1 MKARNEDRRLNKA
14 VALAFCFYA
23 GSAFA
28 QAYPSKPIRLVLPYP
43 PGGGT
48 DVIAR
53 PLAQKLTEQ
62 LGQQVIVDNRGGAGG
77 NIGMEF
83 VAKSPP
89 DGYTLLFALTAQYA
103 VNPTL
108 YPKLPYDPVR
118 DYAPITL
125 LANAPYLLVV
135 HPSIPAKSVNELI
148 ALLKARPGQLA
159 YSSSGNGSGAHLAGE
174 MLRNLAQVDMTHVP
188 YKGAGPAMP
197 DLIAGQ
203 VQLSFVTY
211 TAAGPHIK
219 PGRLRAL
226 GVTTA
231 KRSPTLPDL
240 PAIAETVAGYDSA
253 VWYGFAA
260 PAGTQPDIVTKLN
273 TEVLRVL
280 AAPDFRNRIT
290 LEAVAPIGSSPEEF
304 GNFIKSEISRWAK
317 VVKDSGARVD

>member
-1 MKARNEDRRLNKA
+1 MNKICLRTLLISLFS
-14 VALAFCFYA
+14 V
-23 GSAFA
+23 S
-28 QAYPSKPIRLVLPYP
+28 QAYAQIYPGKPIRLVLPYP

-53 PLAQKLTEQ
+53 PLAQKLTES

-83 VAKSPP
+83 VARSPA

-103 VNPTL
+103 VNPSL

-118 DYAPITL
+118 DYAPISL

-135 HPSIPAKSVNELI
+135 HPSVPAKSVAELI
-148 ALLKARPGQLA
+148 ALMKARPGQLA

-174 MLRNLAQVDMTHVP
+174 MLRSLAHVEITHVP

-219 PGRLRAL
+219 TGRLHVL

-240 PAIAETVAGYDSA
+240 PAIAETVPGYDSA

-260 PAGTQPDIVTKLN
+260 PAGTPPDIIARLN
-273 TEVLRVL
+273 SEVLRVL
-280 AAPDFRNRIT
+280 ASSDFRSRIT
-290 LEAVAPIGSSPEEF
+290 LEAVAPIGSTPEEF
-304 GNFIKSEISRWAK
+304 GNFIKSEIVRWAK
-317 VVKDSGARVD
+317 VVKDSDAKVD

>member
-1 MKARNEDRRLNKA
+1 MLI
-14 VALAFCFYA
+14 VALPVL
-23 GSAFA
+23 A
-28 QAYPSKPIRLVLPYP
+28 QSYPSKPIRLVLPYP

-83 VAKSPP
+83 VAKSPA

-103 VNPTL
+103 VNPSL

-118 DYAPITL
+118 DYAPISL

-135 HPSIPAKSVNELI
+135 HPALPAKSVAELV
-148 ALLKARPGQLA
+148 ALVKARPGQLS

-174 MLRNLAQVDMTHVP
+174 MLRSLARVEIVHVP

-203 VQLSFVTY
+203 VQLSFITY

-219 PGRLRAL
+219 TGRLRAL

-240 PAIAETVAGYDSA
+240 PAIGETVAGYDSA

-260 PAGTQPDIVTKLN
+260 PAGTPLEIVSKLN
-273 TEVLRVL
+273 AEVLRVL
-280 AAPDFRNRIT
+280 AAPDFRSRIT
-290 LEAVAPIGSSPEEF
+290 LEAVSPIGSTPEEF
-304 GNFIKSEISRWAK
+304 GSFMKSEIVRWAK
-317 VVKDSGARVD
+317 VVKDSGAKVD

>member
-1 MKARNEDRRLNKA
+1 VKRLDRCALGIMLI
-14 VALAFCFYA
+14 VALPVL
-23 GSAFA
+23 A
-28 QAYPSKPIRLVLPYP
+28 QSYPSKPIRLVLPYP

-83 VAKSPP
+83 VAKSPA

-103 VNPTL
+103 VNPSL

-118 DYAPITL
+118 DYAPISL

-135 HPSIPAKSVNELI
+135 HPALPAKSVAELV
-148 ALLKARPGQLA
+148 ALVKARPGQLS

-174 MLRNLAQVDMTHVP
+174 MLRSLARVEIVHVP

-203 VQLSFVTY
+203 VQLSFITY

-219 PGRLRAL
+219 TGRLRAL

-240 PAIAETVAGYDSA
+240 PAIGETVAGYDSA

-260 PAGTQPDIVTKLN
+260 PAGTPPEIVSKLN
-273 TEVLRVL
+273 AEVLRVL
-280 AAPDFRNRIT
+280 AAPDFRSRIT
-290 LEAVAPIGSSPEEF
+290 LEAVSPIGSTPEEF
-304 GNFIKSEISRWAK
+304 GSFMRSEIVRWAK
-317 VVKDSGARVD
+317 VVKDSGAKVD

>member
-1 MKARNEDRRLNKA
+1 MKRLDRCALGIMLI
-14 VALAFCFYA
+14 VALPVL
-23 GSAFA
+23 A
-28 QAYPSKPIRLVLPYP
+28 QSYPSKPIRLVLPYP

-83 VAKSPP
+83 VAKSPA

-103 VNPTL
+103 VNPSL

-118 DYAPITL
+118 DYAPISL

-135 HPSIPAKSVNELI
+135 HPTLPAKSVAELV
-148 ALLKARPGQLA
+148 ALVKARPGQLS

-174 MLRNLAQVDMTHVP
+174 MLRSLARVEIVHVP

-203 VQLSFVTY
+203 VQLSFITY

-219 PGRLRAL
+219 TGRLRAL

-240 PAIAETVAGYDSA
+240 PAIGETVAGYDSA

-260 PAGTQPDIVTKLN
+260 PAGTPLEIVSKLN
-273 TEVLRVL
+273 AEVLRVL
-280 AAPDFRNRIT
+280 AAPDFRSRIT
-290 LEAVAPIGSSPEEF
+290 LEAVSPIGSTPEEF
-304 GNFIKSEISRWAK
+304 GSFMRSEIVRWAK
-317 VVKDSGARVD
+317 VVKDSGAKVD

>member
-1 MKARNEDRRLNKA
+1 VKRLDRCALGIMLI
-14 VALAFCFYA
+14 VALPVL
-23 GSAFA
+23 A
-28 QAYPSKPIRLVLPYP
+28 QSYPSKPIRLVLPYP

-83 VAKSPP
+83 VAKSPA

-103 VNPTL
+103 VNPSL

-118 DYAPITL
+118 DYAPISL

-135 HPSIPAKSVNELI
+135 HPTLPAKSVAELV
-148 ALLKARPGQLA
+148 ALVKARPGQLS

-174 MLRNLAQVDMTHVP
+174 MLRSLARVEIVHVP

-203 VQLSFVTY
+203 VQLSFITY

-219 PGRLRAL
+219 TGRLRAL

-240 PAIAETVAGYDSA
+240 PAIGETVAGYDSA

-260 PAGTQPDIVTKLN
+260 PAGTPPEIVSKLN

-280 AAPDFRNRIT
+280 AAPDFRSRIT
-290 LEAVAPIGSSPEEF
+290 LEAVSPIGSTPEEF
-304 GNFIKSEISRWAK
+304 GSFMKSEIVRWAK
-317 VVKDSGARVD
+317 VVKDSGAKVD

>member
-1 MKARNEDRRLNKA
+1 MNRLHRG
-14 VALAFCFYA
+14 ALIALVVT
-23 GSAFA
+23 SNAFA
-28 QAYPSKPIRLVLPYP
+28 QSYPVKPIRLVLPYP

-83 VAKSPP
+83 VAKSPA

-103 VNPTL
+103 VNPSL

-118 DYAPITL
+118 DYAPISL

-135 HPSIPAKSVNELI
+135 HPALPAKSVAELV
-148 ALLKARPGQLA
+148 ALVKARPGQLS

-174 MLRNLAQVDMTHVP
+174 MLRSLAHVEIVHVP

-203 VQLSFVTY
+203 VQLSFITY

-219 PGRLRAL
+219 TSRLRAL

-240 PAIAETVAGYDSA
+240 PAIGETVAGYDSA

-260 PAGTQPDIVTKLN
+260 PAGTPPEIVSKLN

-280 AAPDFRNRIT
+280 AAPDFRSRIT
-290 LEAVAPIGSSPEEF
+290 LEAVSPIGSTPEEF
-304 GNFIKSEISRWAK
+304 GSFMKSEIVRWAK
-317 VVKDSGARVD
+317 VVRDSGAKVD

>member
-1 MKARNEDRRLNKA
+1 MQTGRVD
-14 VALAFCFYA
+14 ALGIALIHCRCNQCI
-23 GSAFA
+23 A
-28 QAYPSKPIRLVLPYP
+28 QSYPIKPIRLVLPYP

-83 VAKSPP
+83 VAKSPA

-103 VNPTL
+103 VNPSL

-118 DYAPITL
+118 DYAPISL

-135 HPSIPAKSVNELI
+135 HPALPAKSVAELV
-148 ALLKARPGQLA
+148 ALVKARPGQLS

-174 MLRNLAQVDMTHVP
+174 MLRSLARVEIVHVP

-203 VQLSFVTY
+203 VQLSFITY

-219 PGRLRAL
+219 TGRLRAL

-240 PAIAETVAGYDSA
+240 PAIGETVAGYDSA

-260 PAGTQPDIVTKLN
+260 PAGTPPEIVSKLN

-280 AAPDFRNRIT
+280 AAPDFRSRIT
-290 LEAVAPIGSSPEEF
+290 LEAVSPIGSTPEEF
-304 GNFIKSEISRWAK
+304 GSFMKSEIVRWAK
-317 VVKDSGARVD
+317 VVRDSGAKVD

>member
-1 MKARNEDRRLNKA
+1 
-14 VALAFCFYA
+14 
-23 GSAFA
+23 
-28 QAYPSKPIRLVLPYP
+28 VLPYP

-83 VAKSPP
+83 VAKSPA

-103 VNPTL
+103 VNPSL

-118 DYAPITL
+118 DYAPISL

-135 HPSIPAKSVNELI
+135 HPALPAKSVAELV
-148 ALLKARPGQLA
+148 ALVKARPGQLS

-174 MLRNLAQVDMTHVP
+174 MLRSLARVEIVHVP

-203 VQLSFVTY
+203 VQLSFITY

-219 PGRLRAL
+219 TGRLRAL

-240 PAIAETVAGYDSA
+240 PAIGETVAGYDSA

-260 PAGTQPDIVTKLN
+260 PAGTPPEIVSKLN

-280 AAPDFRNRIT
+280 AAPDFRSRIM
-290 LEAVAPIGSSPEEF
+290 LEAVSPIGSTPEEF
-304 GNFIKSEISRWAK
+304 GSFMRSEIVRWAK
-317 VVKDSGARVD
+317 VVRDSGAKVD

>member
-1 MKARNEDRRLNKA
+1 MLI
-14 VALAFCFYA
+14 VALPVL
-23 GSAFA
+23 A
-28 QAYPSKPIRLVLPYP
+28 QSYPVKPIRLVLPYP

-83 VAKSPP
+83 VAKSPA

-103 VNPTL
+103 VNPSL
-108 YPKLPYDPVR
+108 YPKLSYDPIR
-118 DYAPITL
+118 DYAPISL

-135 HPSIPAKSVNELI
+135 HPTLPAKSVAELV
-148 ALLKARPGQLA
+148 ALVKARPGQLS

-174 MLRNLAQVDMTHVP
+174 MLRSLARVEIVHVP

-203 VQLSFVTY
+203 VQLSFITY

-219 PGRLRAL
+219 TGRLRAL

-240 PAIAETVAGYDSA
+240 PAIGETVAGYDSA

-260 PAGTQPDIVTKLN
+260 PAGTPLEIVSKLN
-273 TEVLRVL
+273 AEVLRVL
-280 AAPDFRNRIT
+280 AAPDFRSRIT
-290 LEAVAPIGSSPEEF
+290 LEAVSPIGSTPEEF
-304 GNFIKSEISRWAK
+304 GSFMKSEIVRWAK
-317 VVKDSGARVD
+317 VVKDSGAKVD

>member
-1 MKARNEDRRLNKA
+1 VKRLDRCALGIMLI
-14 VALAFCFYA
+14 VALPVL
-23 GSAFA
+23 A
-28 QAYPSKPIRLVLPYP
+28 QSYPVKPIRLVLPYP

-83 VAKSPP
+83 VAKSPA

-103 VNPTL
+103 VNPSL

-118 DYAPITL
+118 DYAPISL

-135 HPSIPAKSVNELI
+135 HPTLPAKSVAELV
-148 ALLKARPGQLA
+148 ALVKARPGQLS

-174 MLRNLAQVDMTHVP
+174 MLRSLARVEIVHVP

-203 VQLSFVTY
+203 VQLSFITY

-219 PGRLRAL
+219 TGRLRAL

-240 PAIAETVAGYDSA
+240 PAIGETVAGYDSA

-260 PAGTQPDIVTKLN
+260 PAGTPLEIVSKLN
-273 TEVLRVL
+273 AEVLRVL
-280 AAPDFRNRIT
+280 AAPDFRSRIT
-290 LEAVAPIGSSPEEF
+290 LEAVSPIGSTPEEF
-304 GNFIKSEISRWAK
+304 GSFMKSEIVRWAK
-317 VVKDSGARVD
+317 VVKDSGAKVD

>member
-1 MKARNEDRRLNKA
+1 MKRLDRCALGIMLI
-14 VALAFCFYA
+14 VALPVL
-23 GSAFA
+23 A
-28 QAYPSKPIRLVLPYP
+28 QSYPSKPIRLVLPYP

-83 VAKSPP
+83 VAKSPA

-103 VNPTL
+103 VNPSL

-118 DYAPITL
+118 DYAPISL

-135 HPSIPAKSVNELI
+135 HPALPAKSVAELV
-148 ALLKARPGQLA
+148 ALVKARPGQLS

-174 MLRNLAQVDMTHVP
+174 MLRSLAHVEIVHVP

-203 VQLSFVTY
+203 VQLSFITY

-219 PGRLRAL
+219 TGRLRAL

-240 PAIAETVAGYDSA
+240 PAIGETVAGYDSA

-260 PAGTQPDIVTKLN
+260 PAGTPPEIVSKLN

-280 AAPDFRNRIT
+280 AAPDFRSRIT
-290 LEAVAPIGSSPEEF
+290 LEAVSPIGSTPEEF
-304 GNFIKSEISRWAK
+304 GSFMKSEIVRWAK
-317 VVKDSGARVD
+317 VVRDSGAKVD

>member
-1 MKARNEDRRLNKA
+1 MKRLDRCALGIMLI
-14 VALAFCFYA
+14 VALPVL
-23 GSAFA
+23 A
-28 QAYPSKPIRLVLPYP
+28 QSYPVKPIRLVLPYP

-83 VAKSPP
+83 VAKSPA

-103 VNPTL
+103 VNLSL

-118 DYAPITL
+118 DYAPISL

-135 HPSIPAKSVNELI
+135 HPALPAKSVAELV
-148 ALLKARPGQLA
+148 ALVKARPGQLS

-174 MLRNLAQVDMTHVP
+174 MLRSLARVEIVHVP

-203 VQLSFVTY
+203 VQLSFITY

-219 PGRLRAL
+219 TGRLRAL

-240 PAIAETVAGYDSA
+240 PAIGETVAGYDSA

-260 PAGTQPDIVTKLN
+260 PAGTPPEIVSKLN
-273 TEVLRVL
+273 AEVLRVL
-280 AAPDFRNRIT
+280 AAPDFRSRIT
-290 LEAVAPIGSSPEEF
+290 LEAVSPIGSTPEEF
-304 GNFIKSEISRWAK
+304 GSFMKSEIVRWAK
-317 VVKDSGARVD
+317 VVKDSGAKVD

>member
-1 MKARNEDRRLNKA
+1 MKRLDRC
-14 VALAFCFYA
+14 ALGIMLIIALPVL
-23 GSAFA
+23 A
-28 QAYPSKPIRLVLPYP
+28 QSYPTKPIRLVLPYP

-83 VAKSPP
+83 VAKSPA

-103 VNPTL
+103 VNPSL

-118 DYAPITL
+118 DYAPISL

-135 HPSIPAKSVNELI
+135 HPALPAKSVAELV
-148 ALLKARPGQLA
+148 ALVKARPGQLS

-174 MLRNLAQVDMTHVP
+174 MLRSLAHVEIVHVP

-203 VQLSFVTY
+203 VQLSFITY

-219 PGRLRAL
+219 TGRLRAL

-240 PAIAETVAGYDSA
+240 PAIGETVAGYDSA

-260 PAGTQPDIVTKLN
+260 PAGTPPEIVSKLN

-280 AAPDFRNRIT
+280 AAPDFRSRIT
-290 LEAVAPIGSSPEEF
+290 LEAVSPIGSTPEEF
-304 GNFIKSEISRWAK
+304 SSFMKSEIVRWAK
-317 VVKDSGARVD
+317 VVKDSGAKVD

>member
-1 MKARNEDRRLNKA
+1 MNKFSGF
-14 VALAFCFYA
+14 ALFIMLLTAC
-23 GSAFA
+23 GTFA
-28 QAYPSKPIRLVLPYP
+28 QTYPNKPIRLVLPYP

-53 PLAQKLTEQ
+53 PLAQKLTES

-103 VNPTL
+103 VNPSL

-118 DYAPITL
+118 DYAPISL

-135 HPSIPAKSVNELI
+135 HPSMPAKSVAELI
-148 ALLKARPGQLA
+148 ALMKTRPGQLA

-174 MLRNLAQVDMTHVP
+174 MLRSLARVEMTHVP

-219 PGRLRAL
+219 TGRLRAL

-240 PAIAETVAGYDSA
+240 PAIAETVPGYDSA

-260 PAGTQPDIVTKLN
+260 PAGTPADIVAKLN

-280 AAPDFRNRIT
+280 ATPDFRNRIT
-290 LEAVAPIGSSPEEF
+290 LEAVAPIGTSPEEF
-304 GNFIKSEISRWAK
+304 GTFIKSEIVRWAK
-317 VVKDSGARVD
+317 VVKDSGAKVD

>member
-1 MKARNEDRRLNKA
+1 MNKICLRTLLISLFS
-14 VALAFCFYA
+14 V
-23 GSAFA
+23 S
-28 QAYPSKPIRLVLPYP
+28 QAYAQIYPGKPIRLVLPYP

-53 PLAQKLTEQ
+53 PLAQKFTES

-83 VAKSPP
+83 VARSPA

-103 VNPTL
+103 VNPSL

-118 DYAPITL
+118 DYAPISL

-135 HPSIPAKSVNELI
+135 HPSVPAKSVAELI
-148 ALLKARPGQLA
+148 ALMKARPGQLA

-174 MLRNLAQVDMTHVP
+174 MLRSLAHVEITHVP

-219 PGRLRAL
+219 TGRLHVL

-240 PAIAETVAGYDSA
+240 PAIAETVPGYDSA

-260 PAGTQPDIVTKLN
+260 PAGTPPDIIARLN
-273 TEVLRVL
+273 SEVLRVL
-280 AAPDFRNRIT
+280 ASSDFRSRIT
-290 LEAVAPIGSSPEEF
+290 LEAVAPIGSTPEEF
-304 GNFIKSEISRWAK
+304 GNFIKSEIVRWAK
-317 VVKDSGARVD
+317 VVKDSDAKVD

>member
-1 MKARNEDRRLNKA
+1 
-14 VALAFCFYA
+14 
-23 GSAFA
+23 
-28 QAYPSKPIRLVLPYP
+28 VLPYP

-103 VNPTL
+103 VNPSL

-118 DYAPITL
+118 DYAPISL

-135 HPSIPAKSVNELI
+135 HPALPAKSVAELV
-148 ALLKARPGQLA
+148 ALVKARPGQLS

-174 MLRNLAQVDMTHVP
+174 MLRSLAHVEIVHVP

-203 VQLSFVTY
+203 VQLSFITY

-219 PGRLRAL
+219 TSRLRAL

-240 PAIAETVAGYDSA
+240 PAIGETVAGYDSA

-260 PAGTQPDIVTKLN
+260 PAGTPPENVSKLN

-280 AAPDFRNRIT
+280 AVPDFRSRIT
-290 LEAVAPIGSSPEEF
+290 LEAVSPIGSTPEEF
-304 GNFIKSEISRWAK
+304 GSFMKSEIVRWAK
-317 VVKDSGARVD
+317 VVNDSGAKVD

>member
-1 MKARNEDRRLNKA
+1 VKRLDRCALGIMLI
-14 VALAFCFYA
+14 VALPVL
-23 GSAFA
+23 A
-28 QAYPSKPIRLVLPYP
+28 QSYPSKPIRLVLPYP

-83 VAKSPP
+83 VAKSPA

-103 VNPTL
+103 VNPSL
-108 YPKLPYDPVR
+108 YPKLSYDPIR
-118 DYAPITL
+118 DYAPISL

-135 HPSIPAKSVNELI
+135 HPALPAKSVAELV
-148 ALLKARPGQLA
+148 ALVKARPGQLS

-174 MLRNLAQVDMTHVP
+174 MLRSLARVEIVHVP

-203 VQLSFVTY
+203 VQLSFITY

-219 PGRLRAL
+219 TGRLRAL

-231 KRSPTLPDL
+231 NRSPTLPDL
-240 PAIAETVAGYDSA
+240 PAIGETVAGYDSA

-260 PAGTQPDIVTKLN
+260 PAGTPLEIVSKLN
-273 TEVLRVL
+273 AEVLRVL
-280 AAPDFRNRIT
+280 AAPDFRSRIT
-290 LEAVAPIGSSPEEF
+290 LEAVSPIGSTPEEF
-304 GNFIKSEISRWAK
+304 GSFMKSEIVRWAK
-317 VVKDSGARVD
+317 VVKDSGAKVD

>member
-1 MKARNEDRRLNKA
+1 MNKICLRTLLISLFS
-14 VALAFCFYA
+14 V
-23 GSAFA
+23 S
-28 QAYPSKPIRLVLPYP
+28 QAYAQIYPGKPIRLVLPYP

-53 PLAQKLTEQ
+53 PLAQKLTES

-83 VAKSPP
+83 VARSPA

-103 VNPTL
+103 VNPSL

-118 DYAPITL
+118 DYAPISL

-135 HPSIPAKSVNELI
+135 HPSVPAKSVAELI
-148 ALLKARPGQLA
+148 ALMKARPGQLA

-174 MLRNLAQVDMTHVP
+174 MLRSLAHVEITHVP

-219 PGRLRAL
+219 TGRLHVL

-240 PAIAETVAGYDSA
+240 PAIAETVPGYDSA

-260 PAGTQPDIVTKLN
+260 PAGTPPDIIARLN
-273 TEVLRVL
+273 SEVLRVL
-280 AAPDFRNRIT
+280 ASSDFRSRIT
-290 LEAVAPIGSSPEEF
+290 LEAVATIGSTPEEF
-304 GNFIKSEISRWAK
+304 GNFIKSEIVRWAK
-317 VVKDSGARVD
+317 VVKDSGAKVD

>member
-1 MKARNEDRRLNKA
+1 VKRLDRCALGIMLI
-14 VALAFCFYA
+14 VALPVL
-23 GSAFA
+23 A
-28 QAYPSKPIRLVLPYP
+28 QSYPVKPIRLVLPYP

-83 VAKSPP
+83 VAKSPA

-103 VNPTL
+103 VNPSL

-118 DYAPITL
+118 DYAPISL

-135 HPSIPAKSVNELI
+135 HPALPAKSVAELV
-148 ALLKARPGQLA
+148 ALVKARPGQLS

-174 MLRNLAQVDMTHVP
+174 MLRSLARVEILHVP

-203 VQLSFVTY
+203 VQLSFITY

-219 PGRLRAL
+219 TGRLRAL

-240 PAIAETVAGYDSA
+240 PAIGETVAGYDSA

-260 PAGTQPDIVTKLN
+260 PAGTPLEIVSKLN
-273 TEVLRVL
+273 AEVLRVL
-280 AAPDFRNRIT
+280 AAPDFRSRIT
-290 LEAVAPIGSSPEEF
+290 LEAVSPIGSTPEEF
-304 GNFIKSEISRWAK
+304 GSFMKSEIVRWAK
-317 VVKDSGARVD
+317 VVKDSGAKVD

>member
-1 MKARNEDRRLNKA
+1 VKRLDRCALGIMLI
-14 VALAFCFYA
+14 VALPVL
-23 GSAFA
+23 A
-28 QAYPSKPIRLVLPYP
+28 QSYPSKPIRLVLPYP

-83 VAKSPP
+83 VAKSPA

-103 VNPTL
+103 VNPSL

-118 DYAPITL
+118 DYAPISL

-135 HPSIPAKSVNELI
+135 HPALPAKSVAELV
-148 ALLKARPGQLA
+148 ALVKARPGQLS

-174 MLRNLAQVDMTHVP
+174 MLRSLARVEIVHVP

-203 VQLSFVTY
+203 VQLSFITY

-219 PGRLRAL
+219 TGRLRAL

-240 PAIAETVAGYDSA
+240 PAIGETVAGYDSA

-260 PAGTQPDIVTKLN
+260 PAGTPPEIVSKLN

-280 AAPDFRNRIT
+280 AAPDFRSRIT
-290 LEAVAPIGSSPEEF
+290 LEAVSPIGSTPEEF
-304 GNFIKSEISRWAK
+304 GSFMKSEIVRWAK
-317 VVKDSGARVD
+317 VVKDSGAKVD

>member
-1 MKARNEDRRLNKA
+1 MKRLDRCALGIMLI
-14 VALAFCFYA
+14 VALPVL
-23 GSAFA
+23 A
-28 QAYPSKPIRLVLPYP
+28 QSYPSKPIRLVLPYP

-83 VAKSPP
+83 VAKSPA

-103 VNPTL
+103 VNLSL

-118 DYAPITL
+118 DYAPISL

-135 HPSIPAKSVNELI
+135 HPALPAKSVAELV
-148 ALLKARPGQLA
+148 ALVKARPGQLS

-174 MLRNLAQVDMTHVP
+174 MLRSLARVEIVHVP

-203 VQLSFVTY
+203 VQLSFITY

-219 PGRLRAL
+219 TGRLRAL

-240 PAIAETVAGYDSA
+240 PAIGETVAGYDSA

-260 PAGTQPDIVTKLN
+260 PAGTPPEVVAKLN
-273 TEVLRVL
+273 IEVLRVL
-280 AAPDFRNRIT
+280 AAPDFRSRIT
-290 LEAVAPIGSSPEEF
+290 LEAVSPIGSTPEEF
-304 GNFIKSEISRWAK
+304 GSFMKSEIVRWAK
-317 VVKDSGARVD
+317 VVKDSGAKVD

>member
-1 MKARNEDRRLNKA
+1 MKRFHQFGLIALFAAVNVSAQTYPNKP
-14 VALAFCFYA
+14 V
-23 GSAFA
+23 
-28 QAYPSKPIRLVLPYP
+28 RLVLPYP

-53 PLAQKLTEQ
+53 PLAQKLTEN
-62 LGQQVIVDNRGGAGG
+62 LGQQVIVDNRGGANG

-83 VAKSPP
+83 VAKSPA

-103 VNPTL
+103 INPSL
-108 YPKLPYDPVR
+108 YPKLAYDPVK
-118 DYAPITL
+118 DYAPISL

-135 HPSIPAKSVNELI
+135 HPSIPAKSTSELI
-148 ALLKARPGQLA
+148 ALMKARPGQLA

-174 MLRNLAQVDMTHVP
+174 MLRSLAHVQMTHVP

-219 PGRLRAL
+219 TGRLRAL

-260 PAGTQPDIVTKLN
+260 PAGTPAEIVNKLN

-280 AAPDFRNRIT
+280 AAPDFRSRIT
-290 LEAVAPIGSSPEEF
+290 LEAVAPIGTSPDEF
-304 GNFIKSEISRWAK
+304 GSFMKSEIVRWAK
-317 VVKDSGARVD
+317 VVRESGAKVD

>member
-1 MKARNEDRRLNKA
+1 MHRFHWCTLI
-14 VALAFCFYA
+14 ALVVTAD
-23 GSAFA
+23 AFA
-28 QAYPSKPIRLVLPYP
+28 QSYPVKPIRLVLPYP

-83 VAKSPP
+83 VAKSPA

-103 VNPTL
+103 VNPSL

-118 DYAPITL
+118 DYAPISL

-135 HPSIPAKSVNELI
+135 HPALPAKSVAELVT
-148 ALLKARPGQLA
+148 LVKARPGQLS

-174 MLRNLAQVDMTHVP
+174 MLRSLAHVEIVHVP

-203 VQLSFVTY
+203 VQLSFITY
-211 TAAGPHIK
+211 TVAGPHIK
-219 PGRLRAL
+219 TGRLRAL

-240 PAIAETVAGYDSA
+240 PAIGETVAGYDSA

-260 PAGTQPDIVTKLN
+260 PAGTPPEIVSKLN

-280 AAPDFRNRIT
+280 AAPDFRSRIT
-290 LEAVAPIGSSPEEF
+290 LEAVSPIGSTPEEF
-304 GNFIKSEISRWAK
+304 GSFMKSEIVRWAK
-317 VVKDSGARVD
+317 VVRDSGAKVD

>member
-1 MKARNEDRRLNKA
+1 MKAISRSLWLF
-14 VALAFCFYA
+14 ALTL
-23 GSAFA
+23 SLQSFA
-28 QAYPSKPIRLVLPYP
+28 QNYPNKPIRLVLPYP

-62 LGQQVIVDNRGGAGG
+62 LGQQVIVDNRGGANG

-118 DYAPITL
+118 DYAPISL

-135 HPSIPAKSVNELI
+135 HPSLPAKTTAELI
-148 ALLKARPGQLA
+148 TLMKARAGQLA

-174 MLRNLAQVDMTHVP
+174 MFRSLAKVNITHVP

-203 VQLSFVTY
+203 VQFSFVTY

-219 PGRLRAL
+219 TGRLRAL

-240 PAIAETVAGYDSA
+240 PAIAETLAGYDSA

-260 PAGTQPDIVTKLN
+260 PAGTPADTVARLN
-273 TEVLRVL
+273 SEVLRVL
-280 AAPDFRNRIT
+280 AAPDFRNRIM
-290 LEAVAPIGSSPEEF
+290 LEAVAPIGSTPDEF
-304 GNFIKSEISRWAK
+304 GNFMKSEIARWAK
-317 VVKDSGARVD
+317 VVKDSGAKVD

>member
-1 MKARNEDRRLNKA
+1 MNKIYPCA
-14 VALAFCFYA
+14 LLAFVVTS
-23 GSAFA
+23 GAFA
-28 QAYPSKPIRLVLPYP
+28 QSYPAKPIRLVLPYP

-53 PLAQKLTEQ
+53 PLAQKLTEN
-62 LGQQVIVDNRGGAGG
+62 LGQQVIVDNRGGANG

-103 VNPTL
+103 INPSL
-108 YPKLPYDPVR
+108 YPKLAYDPAK
-118 DYAPITL
+118 DYAPISL

-135 HPSIPAKSVNELI
+135 HPSLPAKSVAELI
-148 ALLKARPGQLA
+148 ALVKARPGQLA

-174 MLRNLAQVDMTHVP
+174 MLRSLARVNITHVP

-219 PGRLRAL
+219 TGRLRAL

-231 KRSPTLPDL
+231 RRSPTLPEL
-240 PAIAETVAGYDSA
+240 PAIAETLPGYDSA

-260 PAGTQPDIVTKLN
+260 PAGTPGEIVARLN
-273 TEVLRVL
+273 SEVLRVL

-290 LEAVAPIGSSPEEF
+290 LEAVAPIGSTPEEF
-304 GNFIKSEISRWAK
+304 GNFIKSEIVRWAK
-317 VVKDSGARVD
+317 VVKDSGAKVD

>member
-1 MKARNEDRRLNKA
+1 MKRLDRCALGIMLI
-14 VALAFCFYA
+14 VALPVL
-23 GSAFA
+23 A
-28 QAYPSKPIRLVLPYP
+28 QSYPVKPIRLVLPYP

-83 VAKSPP
+83 VAKSPA

-103 VNPTL
+103 VNLSL

-118 DYAPITL
+118 DYAPISL

-135 HPSIPAKSVNELI
+135 HPALPAKSVAELV
-148 ALLKARPGQLA
+148 ALVKARPGQLS

-174 MLRNLAQVDMTHVP
+174 MLRSLAHVEIVHVP

-203 VQLSFVTY
+203 VQLSFITY

-219 PGRLRAL
+219 TGRLRAL

-240 PAIAETVAGYDSA
+240 PAIGETVAGYDSA

-260 PAGTQPDIVTKLN
+260 PAGTPPEIVSKLN
-273 TEVLRVL
+273 AEVLRVL
-280 AAPDFRNRIT
+280 AAPDFRSRIT
-290 LEAVAPIGSSPEEF
+290 LEAVSPIGSTPEEF
-304 GNFIKSEISRWAK
+304 GSFMRSEIVRWAK
-317 VVKDSGARVD
+317 VVKDSGAKVD

>member
-1 MKARNEDRRLNKA
+1 MKRLDRCPLGIMLI
-14 VALAFCFYA
+14 VALPVL
-23 GSAFA
+23 A
-28 QAYPSKPIRLVLPYP
+28 QSYPSKPIRLVLPYP

-62 LGQQVIVDNRGGAGG
+62 LGQQVMVDNRGGAGG

-83 VAKSPP
+83 VAKSPA

-103 VNPTL
+103 VNLSL

-118 DYAPITL
+118 DYAPISL

-135 HPSIPAKSVNELI
+135 HPALPAKSVAELV
-148 ALLKARPGQLA
+148 ALVKARPGQLS

-174 MLRNLAQVDMTHVP
+174 MLRSLARVEIVHVP

-203 VQLSFVTY
+203 VQLSFITY

-219 PGRLRAL
+219 TGRLRAL

-240 PAIAETVAGYDSA
+240 PAIGETVAGYDSA

-260 PAGTQPDIVTKLN
+260 PAGTPPEIVSKLN
-273 TEVLRVL
+273 AEVLRVL
-280 AAPDFRNRIT
+280 AAPDFRSRIT
-290 LEAVAPIGSSPEEF
+290 LEAVSPIGSTPEEF
-304 GNFIKSEISRWAK
+304 GSFMKSEIVRWAK
-317 VVKDSGARVD
+317 VVKDSGAKVD

>member
-1 MKARNEDRRLNKA
+1 MKRLDRCALGIMLI
-14 VALAFCFYA
+14 VALPVL
-23 GSAFA
+23 A
-28 QAYPSKPIRLVLPYP
+28 QSYPSKPIRLVLPYP

-83 VAKSPP
+83 VAKSPA

-103 VNPTL
+103 VNPSL
-108 YPKLPYDPVR
+108 YPKLSYDPIR
-118 DYAPITL
+118 DYAPISL

-135 HPSIPAKSVNELI
+135 HPALPAKSVAELV
-148 ALLKARPGQLA
+148 ALVKARPGQLS

-174 MLRNLAQVDMTHVP
+174 MLRSLARVEIVHVP

-203 VQLSFVTY
+203 VQLSFITY

-219 PGRLRAL
+219 TGRLRAL

-240 PAIAETVAGYDSA
+240 PAIGETVAGYDSA

-260 PAGTQPDIVTKLN
+260 PAGTPLEIVSKLN
-273 TEVLRVL
+273 AEVLRVL
-280 AAPDFRNRIT
+280 AAPDFRSRIT
-290 LEAVAPIGSSPEEF
+290 LEAVSPIGSTPEEF
-304 GNFIKSEISRWAK
+304 GSFMKSEIVRWAK
-317 VVKDSGARVD
+317 VVKDSGAKVD

>member
-1 MKARNEDRRLNKA
+1 MKRLDRCALGIMLI
-14 VALAFCFYA
+14 VALPVL
-23 GSAFA
+23 A
-28 QAYPSKPIRLVLPYP
+28 QSYPSKPIRLVLPYP

-83 VAKSPP
+83 VAKSPA

-103 VNPTL
+103 VNPSL

-118 DYAPITL
+118 DYAPISL

-135 HPSIPAKSVNELI
+135 HPALPAKSVAELV
-148 ALLKARPGQLA
+148 ALVKARPGQLS

-174 MLRNLAQVDMTHVP
+174 MLRSLAHVEIVHVP

-203 VQLSFVTY
+203 VQLSFITY

-219 PGRLRAL
+219 TSRLRAL

-240 PAIAETVAGYDSA
+240 PAIGETVAGYDSA

-260 PAGTQPDIVTKLN
+260 PAGTPPEVVAKLN
-273 TEVLRVL
+273 IEVLRVL
-280 AAPDFRNRIT
+280 AAPDFRSRIT
-290 LEAVAPIGSSPEEF
+290 LEAVSPIGSTPEEF
-304 GNFIKSEISRWAK
+304 GSFMRSEIVRWAK
-317 VVKDSGARVD
+317 VVRDSGAKVD

>member
-1 MKARNEDRRLNKA
+1 MKRLDRCALGIMLI
-14 VALAFCFYA
+14 VALPVL
-23 GSAFA
+23 A
-28 QAYPSKPIRLVLPYP
+28 QSYPVKPIRLVLPYP

-83 VAKSPP
+83 VAKSPA

-103 VNPTL
+103 VNPSL

-118 DYAPITL
+118 DYAPISL

-135 HPSIPAKSVNELI
+135 HPALPAKSVAELV
-148 ALLKARPGQLA
+148 ALVKARPGQLS

-174 MLRNLAQVDMTHVP
+174 MLRSLARVEILHVP

-203 VQLSFVTY
+203 VQLSFITY

-219 PGRLRAL
+219 TGRLRAL

-240 PAIAETVAGYDSA
+240 PAIGETVAGYDSA

-260 PAGTQPDIVTKLN
+260 PAGTPSEIVSKLN
-273 TEVLRVL
+273 AEVLRVL
-280 AAPDFRNRIT
+280 AAPDFRSRIT
-290 LEAVAPIGSSPEEF
+290 LEAVSPIGSTPEEF
-304 GNFIKSEISRWAK
+304 GSFMKSEIVRWAK
-317 VVKDSGARVD
+317 VVKDSGAKVD

>member
-1 MKARNEDRRLNKA
+1 VKRLDRCALGIMLI
-14 VALAFCFYA
+14 VALPVL
-23 GSAFA
+23 A
-28 QAYPSKPIRLVLPYP
+28 QSYPSKPIRLVLPYP

-83 VAKSPP
+83 VAKSPA

-103 VNPTL
+103 VNPSL

-118 DYAPITL
+118 DYAPISL

-135 HPSIPAKSVNELI
+135 HPTLPAKSVAELV
-148 ALLKARPGQLA
+148 ALVKARPGQLS

-174 MLRNLAQVDMTHVP
+174 MLRSLARVEIVHVP

-203 VQLSFVTY
+203 VQLSFITY

-219 PGRLRAL
+219 TGRLRAL

-240 PAIAETVAGYDSA
+240 PAIGETVAGYDSA

-260 PAGTQPDIVTKLN
+260 PAGTPLEIVSKLN
-273 TEVLRVL
+273 AEVLRVL
-280 AAPDFRNRIT
+280 AAPDFRSRIT
-290 LEAVAPIGSSPEEF
+290 LEAVSPIGSTPEEF
-304 GNFIKSEISRWAK
+304 GSFMKSEIVRWAK
-317 VVKDSGARVD
+317 VVRDSGAKVD

>member
-1 MKARNEDRRLNKA
+1 MKRLDRCALGIMLI
-14 VALAFCFYA
+14 VALPVL
-23 GSAFA
+23 A
-28 QAYPSKPIRLVLPYP
+28 QSYPVKPIRLVLPYP

-83 VAKSPP
+83 VAKSPA

-103 VNPTL
+103 VNLSL

-118 DYAPITL
+118 DYAPISL

-135 HPSIPAKSVNELI
+135 HPTLPAKSVAELV
-148 ALLKARPGQLA
+148 ALVKARPGQLS

-174 MLRNLAQVDMTHVP
+174 MLRSLARVEIVHVP

-203 VQLSFVTY
+203 VQLSFITY

-219 PGRLRAL
+219 TGRLRAL

-240 PAIAETVAGYDSA
+240 PAIGETVAGYDSA

-260 PAGTQPDIVTKLN
+260 PAGTPPEIVSKLN

-280 AAPDFRNRIT
+280 AAPDFRSRIT
-290 LEAVAPIGSSPEEF
+290 LEAVSPIGSTPEEF
-304 GNFIKSEISRWAK
+304 GSFMKSEIVRWAK
-317 VVKDSGARVD
+317 VVKDSGAKVD

>member
-1 MKARNEDRRLNKA
+1 MSRLHHC
-14 VALAFCFYA
+14 ALIALLVTTH
-23 GSAFA
+23 AFA
-28 QAYPSKPIRLVLPYP
+28 QSYPSKPIRLVLPYP

-103 VNPTL
+103 VNPSL
-108 YPKLPYDPVR
+108 YPKLPYDPVK
-118 DYAPITL
+118 DYAPVSL

-135 HPSIPAKSVNELI
+135 HPSVPAKAVPELI
-148 ALLKARPGQLA
+148 ALMKARPGQLA

-174 MLRNLAQVDMTHVP
+174 MLRSLARVEMTHVP

-219 PGRLRAL
+219 TGRLRAL

-240 PAIAETVAGYDSA
+240 PAIAETVPGYDSA

-260 PAGTQPDIVTKLN
+260 PAGTPADIVAKLN

-290 LEAVAPIGSSPEEF
+290 LEAVAPIGTSSEEF
-304 GNFIKSEISRWAK
+304 GAFIKSEIVRWAK
-317 VVKDSGARVD
+317 VVKDSGAKVD